1 MEPRFGRQKSVFE
14 THGENVWRF
23 AQPKLRPPQKD
34 AIQNTLNTYAKEPG
48 STKPVVIVMP
58 TGSGK
63 TGAICLLPYALR
75 VERALIIAPS
85 LHIRDQLDRSWGT
98 ATYKSPDNIQDLCFF
113 YKTGIF
119 SSAEDSRYTI
129 LPRGHTILRSKD
141 LKAAAVQ
148 LSPLHITN
156 PHKFRSKYDAA
167 WREMEQNLYDLV
179 IVDEAHHLPATFWTE
194 ILNHFTT
201 AKKVFFTATPFKDGG
216 KPICADIEDRI
227 IYRLTRGEAE
237 EGRFV
242 RPLRFELCAQDQV
255 MDRVYQEVRSRGRY
269 TEACKAIIA
278 AANKATADD
287 ICRIGQQPQD
297 PDYKCIVYYSGTDR
311 SDLASFEQPGKHAI
325 VVVKMLMEGYDH
337 PQISI
342 AAITCNIQSMLKF
355 SQFIGRA
362 MRVHSSDPRP
372 FDALIIGDELQLANF
387 SRLDTFVGDDPQQQ
401 RAIAAEDQAYRR
413 KKKIGTGQR
422 VVLNQ

>member
-85 LHIRDQLDRSWGT
+85 LHIRDQLDRNWGT
-98 ATYKSPDNIQDLCFF
+98 ASYKPKENIEDLCFF

-129 LPRGHTILRSKD
+129 LPRGHTILWRKD
-141 LKAAAVQ
+141 LTAAAGQ
-148 LSPLHITN
+148 LGPLNITN
-156 PHKFRSKYDAA
+156 PHKFQSKPDAA
-167 WREMEQNLYDLV
+167 WREMEQNRYDLV

-201 AKKVFFTATPFKDGG
+201 AKKVFFTATPFKDSGE
-216 KPICADIEDRI
+216 PICADIGDRI
-227 IYRLTRGEAE
+227 IYRLRRDQAE
-237 EGRFV
+237 EGRFI
-242 RPLRFELCAQDQV
+242 RRLRFEHCDKDDV
-255 MDRVYQEVRSRGRY
+255 MDRVYQEVRSRGEY

-278 AANKATADD
+278 AANKAEADEK
-287 ICRIGQQPQD
+287 CRIGQK
-297 PDYKCIVYYSGTDR
+297 PDGDYLCMAYHSGTPR
-311 SDLASFEQPGKHAI
+311 NDLARFERPGKHAI
-325 VVVKMLMEGYDH
+325 VVVQMLMEGYDH

-342 AAITCNIQSMLKF
+342 AAITCDIQSMLKF

-362 MRVHSSDPRP
+362 MRVHSSDPRS
-372 FDALIIGDELQLANF
+372 FDALILGDEMQRANY